1 MDVIRKV
8 FVAGPASAARQ
19 ALVRR
24 LTARGLGADQID
36 TWDEDALSLYD
47 QSALR
52 AYLRNSTPD
61 QIYIAVGPWGRPGD
75 SQSRRG
81 SYMAD
86 ALLGPVQLIHEAMY
100 AGVRKLLFI
109 ASHQV
114 YGGCPVLPVAEEDFA
129 FARPDRLRDPL
140 AIAHMAG
147 IRLCEAYT
155 YELGELLGLTYRSV
169 VVGNL
174 YGPGDELKPSK
185 AGELVTLMR
194 HIHQAKTF
202 KLASVNVRASGFR
215 RTDWLYADDMAE
227 ACIGLLGLSDRSYG
241 LLTHE
246 NRPHLNLG
254 SGKAHTTLEVA
265 QAVARVVGYRGQL
278 IVEGDSGSDEGEDFY
293 LDTHRMRST
302 GWVPQMELEAGLAH
316 MYRDYRQQ
324 EQRMAAAP

>member
-1 MDVIRKV
+1 MGAIRRV

-24 LTARGLGADQID
+24 LTARGLSADQID
-36 TWDEDALSLYD
+36 TWDEHELSLYD
-47 QSALR
+47 QAALR

-61 QIYIAVGPWGRPGD
+61 QIYIAVGPWGLLGD

-129 FARPDRLRDPL
+129 FARPDRVRDPL

-174 YGPGDELKPSK
+174 YGPGDELLPSK

-194 HIHQAKTF
+194 RIHQAKAF
-202 KLASVNVRASGFR
+202 KLASVNVRANGFR
-215 RTDWLYADDMAE
+215 RTDWLYVDDMAE
-227 ACIGLLGLSDRSYG
+227 ACIDLLELSDRSYG
-241 LLTHE
+241 VLTNE
-246 NRPHLNLG
+246 SRPHVNLG
-254 SGKAHTTLEVA
+254 GGRAYTTQEVV
-265 QAVARVVGYRGQL
+265 QAVARVVGYRGQV
-278 IVEGDSGSDEGEDFY
+278 IVEGDFGDEGEDFY

-302 GWVPQMELEAGLAH
+302 GWVPQVALETGLMH
-316 MYRDYRQQ
+316 MYQDYRQQ
-324 EQRMAAAP
+324 EQRVAAAP